1 MFFFLDEK
9 EPKNQAKTPNPFFF
23 TQKAFASP
31 PEKLG
36 FRSVLAEP
44 TALLPTYTLVVYNSF
59 QSIVKSLV
67 YVKET
72 ASITL
77 FIGVLFQ

>member
-1 MFFFLDEK
+1 MIYYYYLPGEHANLSLITIVHLNNDSTTK
-9 EPKNQAKTPNPFFF
+9 KKP
-23 TQKAFASP
+23 
-31 PEKLG
+31 G
-36 FRSVLAEP
+36 FHSVLVEP